1 MIFYR
6 ISSFDLETIRLQNAL
21 RRRLNQAKSIQLKAT
36 EEEERLN
43 DHNDAAQKLE
53 TEVENIDIKRS

>member
-6 ISSFDLETIRLQNAL
+6 ISSFDLETFRQQNAL

-43 DHNDAAQKLE
+43 DQNDAGQKVG
-53 TEVENIDIKRS
+53 TEVENIDIKRP

>member
-6 ISSFDLETIRLQNAL
+6 ISSFDLETFRQQNAL

-43 DHNDAAQKLE
+43 DHNDAGQKLD
-53 TEVENIDIKRS
+53 TEVENIDIKRP

>member
-6 ISSFDLETIRLQNAL
+6 ISSFDLETFRQQNAL

-43 DHNDAAQKLE
+43 DQDDAGQKLD
-53 TEVENIDIKRS
+53 TEVENIDIKRP